1 MRTERSGYTRAVDLT
16 EGGKVMEDL
25 RVSRRQVLKAAVVT
39 GAMGTV
45 MGPAVVSA
53 RHQRRLGP
61 FSDWSEPVNVGPV
74 VNSKFNDFH
83 PGISKDDE

>member
-1 MRTERSGYTRAVDLT
+1 
-16 EGGKVMEDL
+16 
-25 RVSRRQVLKAAVVT
+25 VT
-39 GAMGTV
+39 GAMGAV